1 MVNNNFYEE
10 ELGAPPNYDFLIIG
24 GGIVGLSTA
33 VQIQKSGKSV
43 LVLEKEKTP
52 GYHQSGRNSG
62 VIHSGIYYKPNSFK
76 SQLSIRGRELLI
88 DFLNLKK
95 IPFRMEGKVVVD
107 KNIEKIEHLLDR
119 SKNLNMEGVKI
130 LTNQELI
137 EKEPNSIIKQGL
149 FVPQSGVVD
158 YRKVTEALAEEL
170 IDLGGK
176 VKYFEEILSIES
188 KSTKGVKVLTTKR
201 NEFYGNYLINCGGL
215 YSDKLAKMDGLD
227 PSVRII
233 PFRGEYYTL
242 DKSKNNLV
250 NNMIY
255 PIADPELPFLGIH
268 LTRNIY
274 GAIEAGPNAVLAFA
288 KEGYKWTNFNFK
300 ETLSSLTYGGMLK
313 LGKKY
318 YKTGISEMYRSLNK
332 KAFVNEINKLIPG
345 ITTKDIQVRGAGVR
359 AQAVDRDGRLVDDF
373 MFQEGVSSLHVLNA
387 PSPAATACLAIG
399 EHIAS
404 KVLR

>member
-1 MVNNNFYEE
+1 MDSNSNF
-10 ELGAPPNYDFLIIG
+10 DFLIIG
-24 GGIVGLSTA
+24 GGIVGFSTA
-33 VQIQKSGKSV
+33 VKIQQSGKSV

-52 GYHQSGRNSG
+52 GFHQSGRNSG

-88 DFLNLKK
+88 DFLKLKK
-95 IPFRMEGKVVVD
+95 VPFRLEGKIVVD
-107 KNIEKIEHLLDR
+107 TNIEKIEHLLER
-119 SKNLNMEGVKI
+119 SKNLSMEGVKI
-130 LTNQELI
+130 LTNRELSD
-137 EKEPNSIIKQGL
+137 KEPNSIINQGL
-149 FVPQSGVVD
+149 FVPQAGVVN
-158 YRKVTEALAEEL
+158 YRKVTEALAEEF
-170 IDLGGK
+170 DSLGGK
-176 VKYFEEILSIES
+176 VEYFEEIISIES
-188 KSTKGVKVLTTKR
+188 IKGGKTLRTKKNKFQGD
-201 NEFYGNYLINCGGL
+201 YLINCGGL
-215 YSDKLAKMDGLD
+215 HSDRLAKLDGLD
-227 PSVRII
+227 PNVQII

-242 DKSKNNLV
+242 DKSKSNLV

-255 PIADPELPFLGIH
+255 PIADPDLPFLGIH
-268 LTRNIY
+268 LTRNID
-274 GAIEAGPNAVLAFA
+274 GDIEAGPNAVFAFA

-300 ETLSSLTYGGMLK
+300 ETLSSLTYSGMLK

-332 KAFVNEINKLIPG
+332 KAFVNEINKLIPA

-359 AQAVDRDGRLVDDF
+359 AQAVDKDGSLVDDF
-373 MFQEGVSSLHVLNA
+373 LFQEGLSSLHVLNA

>member
-1 MVNNNFYEE
+1 MDSNSNF
-10 ELGAPPNYDFLIIG
+10 DFLIIG
-24 GGIVGLSTA
+24 GGIVGFSTA
-33 VQIQKSGKSV
+33 VKIQQSGKSV

-52 GYHQSGRNSG
+52 GFHQSGRNSG

-88 DFLNLKK
+88 DFLKLKK
-95 IPFRMEGKVVVD
+95 VPFRLEGKIVVD
-107 KNIEKIEHLLDR
+107 TNIEKIEHLLER
-119 SKNLNMEGVKI
+119 SKNLSMEGVKI
-130 LTNQELI
+130 LTNQELSD
-137 EKEPNSIIKQGL
+137 KEPNSIINQGL
-149 FVPQSGVVD
+149 FVPQAGVVN
-158 YRKVTEALAEEL
+158 YRKVTEALAEEF
-170 IDLGGK
+170 DSLGGK
-176 VKYFEEILSIES
+176 VEYFEEIISIES
-188 KSTKGVKVLTTKR
+188 IKGGKTLRTKKNKFQGD
-201 NEFYGNYLINCGGL
+201 YLINCGGL
-215 YSDKLAKMDGLD
+215 HSDKLAKLDGLD
-227 PSVRII
+227 PNVRII

-242 DKSKNNLV
+242 DKSKSNLV

-255 PIADPELPFLGIH
+255 PIADPDLPFLGIH
-268 LTRNIY
+268 LTRNID
-274 GAIEAGPNAVLAFA
+274 GDIEAGPNAVFAFA

-300 ETLSSLTYGGMLK
+300 ETLSSLTYSGMLK

-345 ITTKDIQVRGAGVR
+345 ITTKDIQARGAGVR
-359 AQAVDRDGRLVDDF
+359 AQAVDKDGNLVDDF
-373 MFQEGVSSLHVLNA
+373 MFQEGLSSLHVLNA

>member
-1 MVNNNFYEE
+1 MDSNSNF
-10 ELGAPPNYDFLIIG
+10 DFLIIG
-24 GGIVGLSTA
+24 GGIVGFSTA
-33 VQIQKSGKSV
+33 VKIQQSGKSV

-52 GYHQSGRNSG
+52 GFHQSGRNSG

-88 DFLNLKK
+88 DFLKLKK
-95 IPFRMEGKVVVD
+95 VPFRLEGKIIVD
-107 KNIEKIEHLLDR
+107 TNIEKIEHLLER
-119 SKNLNMEGVKI
+119 SKNLSMEGVQI
-130 LTNQELI
+130 LTNQELSD
-137 EKEPNSIIKQGL
+137 KEPNSIINQGL
-149 FVPQSGVVD
+149 FVPQAGVVN
-158 YRKVTEALAEEL
+158 YRKVTEALAEKF
-170 IDLGGK
+170 DSLGGK
-176 VKYFEEILSIES
+176 VEYFEEIISIES
-188 KSTKGVKVLTTKR
+188 INGGKTLRTKKNKFQGD
-201 NEFYGNYLINCGGL
+201 YLINCGGL
-215 YSDKLAKMDGLD
+215 HSDKIAKLDGLD
-227 PSVRII
+227 PNVRII

-242 DKSKNNLV
+242 DKSKSNLV

-255 PIADPELPFLGIH
+255 PIADPDLPFLGIH
-268 LTRNIY
+268 LTRNID
-274 GAIEAGPNAVLAFA
+274 GDIEAGPNAVFAFA

-332 KAFVNEINKLIPG
+332 KVFVNEINKLIPG

-359 AQAVDRDGRLVDDF
+359 AQAVDKDGSLVDDF
-373 MFQEGVSSLHVLNA
+373 MFQEGLSSLHVLNA

-404 KVLR
+404 KVLK

>member
-1 MVNNNFYEE
+1 MDSNSNF
-10 ELGAPPNYDFLIIG
+10 DFLIIG
-24 GGIVGLSTA
+24 GGIVGFSTA
-33 VQIQKSGKSV
+33 VKIQKSGKSV

-52 GYHQSGRNSG
+52 GFHQSGRNSG

-88 DFLNLKK
+88 DFLKLKK
-95 IPFRMEGKVVVD
+95 VPFRLEGKIVVD
-107 KNIEKIEHLLDR
+107 TNIEKIEHLLER
-119 SKNLNMEGVKI
+119 SKNLSMEGVKI
-130 LTNQELI
+130 LTNQELSD
-137 EKEPNSIIKQGL
+137 KEPNSIINQGL
-149 FVPQSGVVD
+149 FVPQAGVVN
-158 YRKVTEALAEEL
+158 YRKVTEALAEEF
-170 IDLGGK
+170 DSLGGK
-176 VKYFEEILSIES
+176 VEYFEEIISIES
-188 KSTKGVKVLTTKR
+188 IKGGKTLRTKKNKFQGD
-201 NEFYGNYLINCGGL
+201 YLINCGGL
-215 YSDKLAKMDGLD
+215 YSDKIAKLDGLD
-227 PSVRII
+227 PNVRII

-242 DKSKNNLV
+242 DKSKSNLV

-255 PIADPELPFLGIH
+255 PIADPDLPFLGIH
-268 LTRNIY
+268 LTRNID
-274 GAIEAGPNAVLAFA
+274 GDIEAGPNAVFAFA

-300 ETLSSLTYGGMLK
+300 ETLSNLTYSGMLK

-359 AQAVDRDGRLVDDF
+359 AQAVDKDGNLVDDF
-373 MFQEGVSSLHVLNA
+373 MFQEGLSSLHVLNA

>member
-1 MVNNNFYEE
+1 MDSNSNF
-10 ELGAPPNYDFLIIG
+10 DFLIIG
-24 GGIVGLSTA
+24 GGIVGFSTA
-33 VQIQKSGKSV
+33 VKIQQSGKSV

-52 GYHQSGRNSG
+52 GFHQSGRNSG

-88 DFLNLKK
+88 DFLKLKK
-95 IPFRMEGKVVVD
+95 VPFRLEGKIVVD
-107 KNIEKIEHLLDR
+107 RNIEKIEHLLER
-119 SKNLNMEGVKI
+119 SKNLSMEGVKI
-130 LTNQELI
+130 LTNQELSD
-137 EKEPNSIIKQGL
+137 KEPNSIINQGL
-149 FVPQSGVVD
+149 FVPQAGVVN
-158 YRKVTEALAEEL
+158 YRKVTEALAEEF
-170 IDLGGK
+170 DSLGGK
-176 VKYFEEILSIES
+176 VEYFEEIISIES
-188 KSTKGVKVLTTKR
+188 IKGGKTLRTKKNKFQGD
-201 NEFYGNYLINCGGL
+201 YLINCGGL
-215 YSDKLAKMDGLD
+215 HSDRLAKLDGLD
-227 PSVRII
+227 PNVQII

-242 DKSKNNLV
+242 DKSKSNLV

-255 PIADPELPFLGIH
+255 PIADPDLPFLGIH
-268 LTRNIY
+268 LTRNID
-274 GAIEAGPNAVLAFA
+274 GDIEAGPNAVFAFA

-300 ETLSSLTYGGMLK
+300 ETLSSLTYSGMLK

-332 KAFVNEINKLIPG
+332 KAFVNEINKLIPA

-359 AQAVDRDGRLVDDF
+359 AQAVDKDGSLVDDF
-373 MFQEGVSSLHVLNA
+373 MFQEGLSSLHVLNA

>member
-1 MVNNNFYEE
+1 MDSNSNF
-10 ELGAPPNYDFLIIG
+10 DFLIIG
-24 GGIVGLSTA
+24 GGIVGFSTA
-33 VQIQKSGKSV
+33 VKIQQSGKSV

-52 GYHQSGRNSG
+52 GFHQSGRNSG

-88 DFLNLKK
+88 DFLKLKK
-95 IPFRMEGKVVVD
+95 VPFRLEGKIVVD
-107 KNIEKIEHLLDR
+107 TNIEKIEHLLER
-119 SKNLNMEGVKI
+119 SKNLSMEGVKI
-130 LTNQELI
+130 LTNQELSD
-137 EKEPNSIIKQGL
+137 KEPNSIINQGL
-149 FVPQSGVVD
+149 FVPQAGVVN
-158 YRKVTEALAEEL
+158 YRKVTEALAEEF
-170 IDLGGK
+170 DSLGGK
-176 VKYFEEILSIES
+176 VEYFEEIISIES
-188 KSTKGVKVLTTKR
+188 IKGGKTLRTKKNKFQGD
-201 NEFYGNYLINCGGL
+201 YLINCGGL
-215 YSDKLAKMDGLD
+215 YSDKIAKLDGLD
-227 PSVRII
+227 PNVQII

-242 DKSKNNLV
+242 DKSKSNLV

-255 PIADPELPFLGIH
+255 PIADPDLPFLGIH
-268 LTRNIY
+268 LTRNID
-274 GAIEAGPNAVLAFA
+274 GDIEAGPNAVFAFA

-332 KAFVNEINKLIPG
+332 KVFVNEINKLIPG

-359 AQAVDRDGRLVDDF
+359 AQAVDKDGSLVDDF
-373 MFQEGVSSLHVLNA
+373 MFQEGLSSLHVLNA